1 MESNNRLK
9 KVITVENL
17 LCLFIIICP
26 ILDAASFIFRNYFN
40 TSLSIAT
47 ILRPIIPIIVIIYL
61 FFKDKIK
68 IPLIISGML
77 YGIYAVIH
85 LYIFKGLITES
96 SYGGITRE
104 LQYLVNYTFM
114 IMNLFNYLYVF
125 VFRKRDETSRKNNI
139 ARLRV
144 AMLIS
149 FTIYIALVF
158 IAILSGTSSHT
169 YLEDQMGYKGWFESG
184 NSVGAIMLLMLFNTL
199 PLIGKENNKKIR
211 IWVLIDIILS
221 GIYLTTLLGTRVGL
235 FGFLIVIFIYVVVSI
250 LINAYHNKKI
260 SKKIVTI
267 AAGIFLIMSIV
278 VALFGS
284 VTLTRR
290 KLLNEREDLIY
301 DDQIGESAHVT
312 GDILNIVKEINN
324 NEIDEDYMSKETQRA
339 LIDLYNYNNEHKISY
354 TNMRTLQ
361 FVYHTEL
368 VKEQKDIG
376 LVLFG
381 NGYMSHF
388 YELIFEMEVPAFL
401 YNFGI
406 YGFILYFVPF
416 FIITVYGVYIGIKYI
431 KRINIKFTMSILSL
445 CFAIAVS
452 FLSGYTFFNSS
463 AATTITTIA
472 TIVILESLKV
482 KGEN

>member
-1 MESNNRLK
+1 M
-9 KVITVENL
+9 
-17 LCLFIIICP
+17 
-26 ILDAASFIFRNYFN
+26 
-40 TSLSIAT
+40 
-47 ILRPIIPIIVIIYL
+47 
-61 FFKDKIK
+61 
-68 IPLIISGML
+68 
-77 YGIYAVIH
+77 
-85 LYIFKGLITES
+85 
-96 SYGGITRE
+96 
-104 LQYLVNYTFM
+104 
-114 IMNLFNYLYVF
+114 
-125 VFRKRDETSRKNNI
+125 
-139 ARLRV
+139 
-144 AMLIS
+144 
-149 FTIYIALVF
+149 
-158 IAILSGTSSHT
+158 
-169 YLEDQMGYKGWFESG
+169 
-184 NSVGAIMLLMLFNTL
+184 
-199 PLIGKENNKKIR
+199 
-211 IWVLIDIILS
+211 
-221 GIYLTTLLGTRVGL
+221 
-235 FGFLIVIFIYVVVSI
+235 
-250 LINAYHNKKI
+250 
-260 SKKIVTI
+260 
-267 AAGIFLIMSIV
+267 
-278 VALFGS
+278 
-284 VTLTRR
+284 
-290 KLLNEREDLIY
+290 IY

-463 AATTITTIA
+463 AATTITIIA

>member
-9 KVITVENL
+9 KVITVKNL

-26 ILDAASFIFRNYFN
+26 ILDASSFIFRNYFN

-114 IMNLFNYLYVF
+114 IINLFNYLYVF
-125 VFRKRDETSRKNNI
+125 VFREKDEINRKNNI
-139 ARLRV
+139 EKLRMS
-144 AMLIS
+144 MLIS
-149 FTIYIALVF
+149 FTIYIVLVF

-169 YLEDQMGYKGWFESG
+169 YLEDKMGYKGWFESG
-184 NSVGAIMLLMLFNTL
+184 NSVGAIMLLMFFNIL
-199 PLIGKENNKKIR
+199 PLIGKNNNKVIR
-211 IWVLIDIILS
+211 IWVLIDLILS

-235 FGFLIVIFIYVVVSI
+235 FGFLLVIFIYAVVSI
-250 LINAYHNKKI
+250 FINAYHNRKI
-260 SKKIVTI
+260 NKKIVTI
-267 AAGIFLIMSIV
+267 AVGIFLIMSIV

-339 LIDLYNYNNEHKISY
+339 LIDLYNYNNEHKIPY

-401 YNFGI
+401 CNFGI

-431 KRINIKFTMSILSL
+431 KRINIKFAMSILSL
-445 CFAIAVS
+445 CFAIVVS
-452 FLSGYTFFNSS
+452 FLSGYTFFDSS
-463 AATTITTIA
+463 AATTITIIA
-472 TIVILESLKV
+472 TIVILESIKV

>member
-85 LYIFKGLITES
+85 LYIFKGLITKS

-169 YLEDQMGYKGWFESG
+169 YLEDKMGYKGWFESG
-184 NSVGAIMLLMLFNTL
+184 NSVGAIMLLMFFNIL
-199 PLIGKENNKKIR
+199 PLIGKNNNKVIR
-211 IWVLIDIILS
+211 IWVLIDLILS

-235 FGFLIVIFIYVVVSI
+235 FGFLLVIFIYAVVSI
-250 LINAYHNKKI
+250 LINAYHNRKI
-260 SKKIVTI
+260 NKKIVTI
-267 AAGIFLIMSIV
+267 AVGIFLIMSIV

-339 LIDLYNYNNEHKISY
+339 LIDLYNYNNEHKIPY

-401 YNFGI
+401 CNFGI

-431 KRINIKFTMSILSL
+431 KRINIKFAMSILSL
-445 CFAIAVS
+445 CFAIVVS

-463 AATTITTIA
+463 AATTITIIA
-472 TIVILESLKV
+472 TIVILESIKV